1 MNITAL
7 VALLIVI
14 ALTVI
19 GYIRGLIKSVWHFAG
34 AIIVIALTLM
44 LAPTVAKALNNNE
57 TIRSKVYE
65 KVKETVKLPEGGI
78 VSQDK
83 IDGTIEDLNLPSQI
97 EEMFK
102 KYINENSDGVKR
114 AQEDMVE
121 AFYDKTTT
129 TVITG
134 IAYIATLIGV
144 IILSA
149 LAVWLLDKFSKLPGL
164 NAVNKVG
171 GLIFGLLE
179 GVIIVWAF
187 CGFVSVFGA
196 TQTGAKIIADIQD
209 NVVLKYFY
217 EHNLISTVISAKL
230 MLSGK

>member
-44 LAPTVAKALNNNE
+44 LAPTVAKALNSNE
-57 TIRSKVYE
+57 SIRSKVYE
-65 KVKETVKLPEGGI
+65 KVKETVKLPEGG
-78 VSQDK
+78 VVNQDK

-134 IAYIATLIGV
+134 IAYVATLIGV

-149 LAVWLLDKFSKLPGL
+149 LAVWLLDRH
-164 NAVNKVG
+164 
-171 GLIFGLLE
+171 
-179 GVIIVWAF
+179 
-187 CGFVSVFGA
+187 C
-196 TQTGAKIIADIQD
+196 
-209 NVVLKYFY
+209 
-217 EHNLISTVISAKL
+217 
-230 MLSGK
+230 